1 MNLTIRILGYPLL
14 EIWSDTDEQAETG
27 PGDAGS
33 YIERADETGDVEDR
47 VGFRG

>member
-14 EIWSDTDEQAETG
+14 EIWSDTDEQAEG

-33 YIERADETGDVEDR
+33 YIERAEEAGDVEDR
-47 VGFRG
+47 MGFRS